1 MTDPAALRATGAVGV
16 SVNSLLNR
24 PRKRHT
30 LFRLEPLPQG
40 HVVLDLIGRLRAAP
54 RTELRRFVVE
64 ALLASGHEARLRLGS
79 SGSCRA
85 R

>member
-1 MTDPAALRATGAVGV
+1 MTDPAALRATGAVGIC
-16 SVNSLLNR
+16 VNGLLNR
-24 PRKRHT
+24 PRERHT
-30 LFRLEPLPQG
+30 LFRLELLPQG

-64 ALLASGHEARLRLGS
+64 ALLAAGHEASLRLGS
-79 SGSCRA
+79 TGSCRT